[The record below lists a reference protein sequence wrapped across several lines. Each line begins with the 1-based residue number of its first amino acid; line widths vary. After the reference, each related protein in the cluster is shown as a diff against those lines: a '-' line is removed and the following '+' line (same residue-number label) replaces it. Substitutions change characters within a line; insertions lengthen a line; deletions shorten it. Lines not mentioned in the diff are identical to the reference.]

1 MQLMYSQLARTQLT
15 DSLGIGCGK
24 IVDDEVLAQSVS
36 LYGDVS
42 RTLRRR
48 GGPCLRLPAK
58 L

>member
-1 MQLMYSQLARTQLT
+1 MISM
-15 DSLGIGCGK
+15 DSLGQAVWNAGSYSVGCGK
-24 IVDDEVLAQSVS
+24 IEEDEVLAQGVS

-42 RTLRRR
+42 RALRRR

>member
-1 MQLMYSQLARTQLT
+1 MPVVRKAGSCR
-15 DSLGIGCGK
+15 IECGK
-24 IVDDEVLAQSVS
+24 IEEDELLAQGVS

-42 RTLRRR
+42 RALRRH